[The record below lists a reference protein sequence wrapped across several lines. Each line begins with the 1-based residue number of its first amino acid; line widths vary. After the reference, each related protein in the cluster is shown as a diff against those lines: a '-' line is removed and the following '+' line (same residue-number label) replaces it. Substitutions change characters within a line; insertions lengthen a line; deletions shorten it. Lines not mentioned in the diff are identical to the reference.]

1 VVKNIDSKTVGELL
15 ALVAHDLRNPL
26 SALHSNLGFLKSIA
40 SNDDPDA
47 SEAIED
53 GVVSC
58 DGLSHI
64 IDNLDLFGHAL
75 RCMAEEGLCPD
86 LSQVARNVV
95 ARSERAAASHGL
107 IIQWNEPDV
116 ARVAVTGSHD
126 LLERAIANLVR
137 NGIQHAPTGSQV
149 LVSLRVSSPNAIVS
163 IEDAG
168 VTLAPG
174 EHTFTADGQLAS
186 KSVASGRYSRGM
198 GLYVAAIASRACGGQ
213 ITARPGDGGS
223 GNVFELSV
231 PLASRLQDHR

>member
-1 VVKNIDSKTVGELL
+1 LGLLVTSNIDSKMVGELL

-47 SEAIED
+47 AEAIED

-75 RCMAEEGLCPD
+75 RGISAEGVCPD
-86 LSQVARNVV
+86 LTQVARTVV

-107 IIQWNEPDV
+107 TIQWTEPDF
-116 ARVAVTGSHD
+116 ARVAVTGGHD

-137 NGIQHAPTGSQV
+137 NAIQHAPAGSAV
-149 LVSLRVSSPNAIVS
+149 RVSLRLSPSNAIVA
-163 IEDAG
+163 IED
-168 VTLAPG
+168 
-174 EHTFTADGQLAS
+174 
-186 KSVASGRYSRGM
+186 K
-198 GLYVAAIASRACGGQ
+198 
-213 ITARPGDGGS
+213 
-223 GNVFELSV
+223 
-231 PLASRLQDHR
+231 